1 MERQEM
7 PAGAAPPDDET
18 ALLRREN
25 ETLAQ
30 QVKELVKAEGKLY
43 RYQEQLDVQLREYQE
58 LYQFNRNLNGLRDLS
73 EIFSTAADFIINN
86 LGYERVVFC
95 RLDADEA
102 SYRANA
108 WDGYY
113 HAEESDAASRLAV
126 PRNDPLLAPL
136 YGGAPFLICL
146 EESDDP
152 LLRRFAALMQ
162 ATEYLIYPLGSHDL
176 PVALLAVGNSAEQFP
191 FCRRISDSEL
201 ALLGIGNL
209 AGLLS
214 SSIEN
219 HILLANTARALE
231 QERLAEAK
239 YRGIFENATEG
250 IFQATV
256 EGRFLNCNPALAEI
270 LGYHAPQEV
279 IGSITDIARQL
290 YVDPLQRTRILCEL
304 ARGRTVKGCEVEF
317 YRKDGSKCWVRLSVR
332 ASFSPGGGISHID
345 GVVEDVSERK
355 RVEEAIRTLNAEL
368 EQRVA
373 DRTSALE
380 QASAELQQTHAHM
393 LQQEK
398 MASIGQLA
406 AGVAH
411 EINNPMGF
419 IISNLNTLGKYADR
433 LTGFIKVQDDAIGKL
448 HREGGGAEVV
458 EEVAQQRRGLKV
470 DHVIE
475 DVGHLIGEC
484 QEGAGRVKRIVQE
497 LKGFARLDESEMKV
511 ANLNEGLEST
521 INIVWNELKF
531 KAELR
536 KELGEIPGTLCNPGQ
551 LNQVFMNLL
560 VNAAQAIEKF
570 GVITVRTTLQEGM
583 IRVEISDNGC
593 GIPADRIKRIFD
605 PFYTTKAVGTG
616 TGLGLSIVY
625 DIVKKH
631 DGAIEVE
638 SEPGVGTTFIVRIP
652 VVSQ

>member
-1 MERQEM
+1 MERNDE
-7 PAGAAPPDDET
+7 AIAAAAAAESET
-18 ALLRREN
+18 SLLRREN

-43 RYQEQLDVQLREYQE
+43 RYQEQLDAQLREYQE
-58 LYQFNRNLNGLRDLS
+58 LYQFTRKLNGFRELS
-73 EIFSTAADFIINN
+73 EIFKCAADFIVNN
-86 LGYERVVFC
+86 LGYDKVVFLS
-95 RLDADEA
+95 LDDEGC
-102 SYRANA
+102 YRAGA

-113 HAEESDAASRLAV
+113 TPEESDAASRLAI
-126 PRNDPLLAPL
+126 PRSDSLLAPL
-136 YGGAPFLICL
+136 YAGEPFLICL
-146 EESDDP
+146 DTCEDP
-152 LLRRFAALMQ
+152 QLRLFANLMQ
-162 ATEYLIYPLGSHDL
+162 VTEYLAYPLGAHDL
-176 PVALLAVGNSAEQFP
+176 PVALLAVGNAAERLP
-191 FCRRISDSEL
+191 FCRRISDGEL

-219 HILLANTARALE
+219 QVLFAGTTRALE

-250 IFQATV
+250 IFQTTV
-256 EGRFLNCNPALAEI
+256 QGQFLSCNPAMAEI
-270 LGYHAPQEV
+270 LGYDTPEEV
-279 IGSITDIARQL
+279 MGSVTDIARQL
-290 YVDPLQRTRILCEL
+290 YVEPQERARILSEL

-317 YRKDGSKCWVRLSVR
+317 YRKDGSKRWVRLGVR
-332 ASFSPGGGISHID
+332 ASFAPDGGISSID
-345 GVVEDVSERK
+345 GIMEDVSERK

-373 DRTSALE
+373 ERTNELE
-380 QASAELQQTHAHM
+380 KASAELQLTHAHM

-419 IISNLNTLGKYADR
+419 IISNLNTLEKYAAR
-433 LTGFIKVQDDAIGKL
+433 LTGFITVQDDAIESM
-448 HREGGGAEVV
+448 RRAGGADGVFER
-458 EEVAQQRRGLKV
+458 VAEQRSTLKV
-470 DHVIE
+470 NHVME
-475 DVGHLIGEC
+475 DVNQLIAEC
-484 QEGAGRVKRIVQE
+484 LEGAGRVKRIVQE
-497 LKGFARLDESEMKV
+497 LKGFARLDEADLKV

-521 INIVWNELKF
+521 INIVWNEVKF

-570 GVITVRTTLQEGM
+570 GVITVRTSAGDGM
-583 IRVEISDNGC
+583 IRVEISDTGC

-605 PFYTTKAVGTG
+605 PFYTTKEVGTG

-631 DGAIEVE
+631 DGEIEVK
-638 SEPGVGTTFIVRIP
+638 SEPGVGTTFVIRIP
-652 VVSQ
+652 VVPE